1 MKLKNSAPQSGNWV
15 VAHSGARDE
24 YQLPISLNEAGLLY
38 RFVTDWYSS
47 FDNKYISKILH
58 KAPVRILP
66 LLKERFR
73 QELPSDLVVD
83 LKIQRMIGHIVG
95 EEFTEMRLNR
105 LIGERAAQLANSN
118 ESNLLVTSYYGWSA
132 FPNVSKYSKKVLFQ
146 IHPHPMFLRDHYSKH
161 LDTISAYGSLQ
172 HEAEMKASDS
182 FLRIWG
188 NESNEADVVI
198 AASTFTR
205 MSLLYAGVTPEKIH
219 VVPYGVD
226 ESIFR
231 NDISSP
237 TGKVKILFVGQA
249 TQRKGF
255 NHLLKAWSKIA
266 NTDAELH
273 IVTSAPSSI
282 CNVDLGDSIVLHDRL
297 NIRNLVMLMNESDL
311 LVLPS
316 IAEGYG
322 HVLLQSLSCGT
333 PVLCSD
339 ATAGPDLLIDWDQGF
354 IFPNGDI
361 EALKERLEYWLS
373 KKHQL
378 RKIRSDAK
386 QIAAAQTWK
395 KFRLGIREVC
405 NI

>member
-1 MKLKNSAPQSGNWV
+1 
-15 VAHSGARDE
+15 
-24 YQLPISLNEAGLLY
+24 
-38 RFVTDWYSS
+38 
-47 FDNKYISKILH
+47 
-58 KAPVRILP
+58 
-66 LLKERFR
+66 
-73 QELPSDLVVD
+73 
-83 LKIQRMIGHIVG
+83 
-95 EEFTEMRLNR
+95 
-105 LIGERAAQLANSN
+105 
-118 ESNLLVTSYYGWSA
+118 
-132 FPNVSKYSKKVLFQ
+132 
-146 IHPHPMFLRDHYSKH
+146 
-161 LDTISAYGSLQ
+161 
-172 HEAEMKASDS
+172 
-182 FLRIWG
+182 
-188 NESNEADVVI
+188 
-198 AASTFTR
+198 
-205 MSLLYAGVTPEKIH
+205 
-219 VVPYGVD
+219 
-226 ESIFR
+226 
-231 NDISSP
+231 
-237 TGKVKILFVGQA
+237 
-249 TQRKGF
+249 
-255 NHLLKAWSKIA
+255 LKAWSKIA